1 MKKLSWLGCLLGLS
15 WQANAQD
22 LVYRSSFE
30 VNDVNVLSFALL
42 EAEMEVSSEVIRI
55 PALDAL
61 ASDSETQL
69 SANTGPD
76 IVRHG
81 WEVIDAESLQ
91 TVFASTQTNPVFTCP
106 GNGRGAYDVRLT
118 IETDTEYS
126 VFRQRRLI
134 TCVLPRSDAGRTV
147 HTVDLSS
154 GSTYFPNGEIN
165 GVVVQPGDLVRLS
178 GSAPNNQNV
187 QFLGFQG
194 TPEAPIH
201 FINDGLVTHA
211 DAGKLLH
218 LINCEHLIVDGKGG
232 AAAYGI
238 QLSSNNGS
246 GETALFVRGKT
257 TGIEIYGVQITVDSG
272 SGIEVNTRGTEDY
285 NRSNWQHEDLRIHH
299 NHVAAAHHEGFYI
312 GYTNDNNDNPPDFW
326 AAFQIYDG
334 KIYRNRIENTGWDG
348 LQVANMV
355 TGMEVHDNFVQE
367 TGLSNTASQK
377 SAYQHNAGNGGYVY
391 NNILLGGIGGNVQ
404 QGETGG
410 ETYFFSN
417 VLAGNINAGQNQ
429 AIYGFGGPSS
439 DDSYYWFSNTLVSP
453 AHGFRLN
460 SQRGEL
466 NRFSMTHNLFL
477 LGSVNDDVF
486 QFATPA
492 PAGTVITTTPNLQ
505 RAPSDDVDL
514 CLVDRSNNDFRIN
527 CAQSAALNSAPV
539 GLNSVFPVEL
549 IPFKQHM
556 DITGRVFDDT
566 NSYGAYWSESD

>member
-1 MKKLSWLGCLLGLS
+1 MKYLYWCCFLLGMN

-22 LVYRSSFE
+22 LIFRSSFQGD
-30 VNDVNVLSFALL
+30 DVNVLSFGILDADLS
-42 EAEMEVSSEVIRI
+42 VSSEVIRI
-55 PALDAL
+55 PASDAT

-69 SANTGPD
+69 LPNTGAD
-76 IVRHG
+76 ILRHG
-81 WEVIDAESLQ
+81 WEVIDAITLR
-91 TVFASTQTNPVFTCP
+91 TVFTSTQSNPTFTCP
-106 GNGRGAYDVRLT
+106 QDGRGAYDVRLT
-118 IETDTEYS
+118 VETDNEYS

-147 HTVDLSS
+147 HTIDLST
-154 GSTYFPNGEIN
+154 GSTYFANGEIN
-165 GVVVQPGDLVRLS
+165 GVVVQPGDLVRIS
-178 GSAPNNQNV
+178 GSAPDNQNL
-187 QFLGFQG
+187 QFLDFRG

-201 FINDGLVTHA
+201 FINEGLVTHD

-218 LINCEHLIVDGKGG
+218 LINCEHMILDGKGS
-232 AAAYGI
+232 AFVYGFH
-238 QLSSNNGS
+238 LSSNNGS
-246 GETALFVRGKT
+246 GETAVFVRGKT
-257 TGIEIYGVQITVDSG
+257 TGIEIYGVKITVDSG
-272 SGIEVNTRGTEDY
+272 SGIEVNTRGTDDY
-285 NRSNWQHEDLRIHH
+285 NRSNWQHDNLRIHH
-299 NHVAAAHHEGFYI
+299 NYVAAAHHEGFYI

-326 AAFQIYDG
+326 AAYQIHDG

-355 TGMEVHDNFVQE
+355 SGMEVHDNFVQE

-377 SAYQHNAGNGGYVY
+377 SAYQQNAGNGGYVY

-417 VLAGNINAGQNQ
+417 VLAGNVAAGQNQ
-429 AIYGFGGPSS
+429 AVYGFGGPSNN
-439 DDSYYWFSNTLVSP
+439 DSYYWFSNTLVSP

-466 NRFSMTHNLFL
+466 NHFTLTHNLFL
-477 LGSVNDDVF
+477 LGAVDDDVF

-492 PAGTVITTTPNLQ
+492 PGGTVITTTPNLQ
-505 RAPSDDVDL
+505 RAPADDADL

-527 CAQSAALNSAPV
+527 CAQSAALDSAPMS
-539 GLNSVFPVEL
+539 LDTVFPVEL

-556 DITGRVFDDT
+556 DITGRVFNDT
-566 NSYGAYWSESD
+566 NSYGAYWSTSD